1 VIAENQVEQKVEERA
16 YDMVVLATGMAPA
29 TAASKV
35 PAEVAY
41 DEDNFVISGSQ
52 PGIYAAGCVKNPL
65 DVASAVRD
73 ATATALKAIQST
85 VRGQQ

>member
-1 VIAENQVEQKVEERA
+1 
-16 YDMVVLATGMAPA
+16 MAP
-29 TAASKV
+29 TT
-35 PAEVAY
+35 AEVKIPVEMDY
-41 DEDNFVISGSQ
+41 DEDGFVVSGAQ
-52 PGIYAAGCVKNPL
+52 TPGIYAAGCVKNPL